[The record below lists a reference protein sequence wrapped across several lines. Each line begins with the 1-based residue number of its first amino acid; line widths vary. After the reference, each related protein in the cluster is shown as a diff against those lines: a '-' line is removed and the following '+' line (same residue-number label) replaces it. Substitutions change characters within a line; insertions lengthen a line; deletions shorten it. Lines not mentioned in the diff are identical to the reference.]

1 MSREN
6 DASAEYA
13 FFLSYA
19 RKDALDAKGEI
30 SYFKDFKDELTKWV
44 SSALGPV
51 AELNKDIA
59 FYDQESI
66 PLGADW
72 DAELRNALQTSR
84 VMICLLSPNYFASE
98 YCGKEFEVFSR
109 RVRAHTD
116 GLPAGARA
124 PQLILP
130 VLWEKPSNIE
140 GKMPDVIKSLQFSH
154 SSLGADY
161 ARRGLQRLLWL
172 QRPGNDEETAFK
184 RFVDGLVDVVVQE
197 FNANRQL
204 QPLPGL
210 PHLSKVPSAFHLR
223 AEPEPPP
230 PVAGSAEGAEGT
242 QPVAERS
249 RGVEVLWLYCFAGGR
264 HDYAELRRKND
275 CYGNSGPDWRPYLP
289 DDDKMI
295 DYTAGV
301 IARNNGLSPRLQSVD
316 DEDIVEKLRDAE
328 DNNTIVA
335 IIVDPW
341 AVKLRSFREKLFK
354 FDRARLSNCGVV
366 VLWNDKDDE
375 TREAREQ
382 LQKLLGQTFP
392 TSLAIRDVTFQ
403 DDVTSTKEF
412 QEKLDQAIAEVKA
425 RVEARGRY
433 LRGEVPPAG
442 KIPTLP
448 PAGALNAGGG
458 Q

>member
-1 MSREN
+1 MSTVDN
-6 DASAEYA
+6 TSEYA

-30 SYFKDFKDELTKWV
+30 SYFKDFKDELMKWV

-51 AELNKDIA
+51 PELEKNIA
-59 FYDQESI
+59 FYDQDSI

-72 DAELRNALQTSR
+72 DDELRRALQTSR
-84 VMICLLSPNYFASE
+84 VMICLLSPHYFASE

-109 RVRAHTD
+109 RVRAHTE
-116 GLPAGARA
+116 GLPAGAR
-124 PQLILP
+124 PPRLILP

-140 GKMPDVIKSLQFSH
+140 GKMPDVLSSLQFSH
-154 SSLGADY
+154 SSLGDDY

-172 QRPGNDEETAFK
+172 QRPGNEEEAAFK

-197 FNANRQL
+197 FKANRQFK
-204 QPLPGL
+204 PLPDL
-210 PHLSKVPSAFHLR
+210 PPLPKVPSAFHVR
-223 AEPEPPP
+223 AAAPPP
-230 PVAGSAEGAEGT
+230 PARPEEGPEDVGQPGEG
-242 QPVAERS
+242 

-264 HDYAELRRKND
+264 RDYAELRKKND

-335 IIVDPW
+335 IVVDPW
-341 AVKLRSFREKLFK
+341 AVKLKSFREKLFE

-366 VLWNDKDDE
+366 VLWNDKDEE
-375 TREAREQ
+375 TRDARGQ

-392 TSLAIRDVTFQ
+392 TNLAIRDVTFQ

-433 LRGEVPPAG
+433 LRGEVPPAA

-448 PAGALNAGGG
+448 PAGAVNTGGG